1 MKTPSTDSYDLIEL
15 AREPGTWIMWQGSVK
30 PGINVIIKCND
41 CEIGSKESCNYHGVC
56 GEVTEMKCECRDGF
70 FGPHCE
76 FSTPCG
82 ELRCEY

>member
-15 AREPGTWIMWQGSVK
+15 ASTPGTWIMWQGSVR
-30 PGINVIIKCND
+30 PGINVMIKCND
-41 CEIGSKESCNYHGVC
+41 CEIGSKESCNYNGVC
-56 GEVTEMKCECRDGF
+56 GEVTEMKCECREGF

-82 ELRCEY
+82 ELRCE